1 MYNALNMQAQRAT
14 LKYLDGKRK
23 IESSVPNR
31 ESGLGKINAMNSK
44 LKTEGSISIM
54 ESGPVSFILDCHS
67 LTKLLYEN
75 RSQPKPQESHHQSG
89 KRSIPSRCRRQQTQK
104 VRSSR
109 QIEQR
114 LSTPAFT
121 QVDLGR

>member
-54 ESGPVSFILDCHS
+54 ESGPVSYILD
-67 LTKLLYEN
+67 Y
-75 RSQPKPQESHHQSG
+75 QS
-89 KRSIPSRCRRQQTQK
+89 
-104 VRSSR
+104 
-109 QIEQR
+109 
-114 LSTPAFT
+114 
-121 QVDLGR
+121 